1 MNWLGMKHGK
11 TGHGGFFGKTAH
23 GGFFGRLLTTARVE
37 TSKTSRRR
45 LEKYG
50 DICRPG
56 REISVPHFGE
66 AGLPFTPPR
75 RAAMSQKTTLGSV

>member
-11 TGHGGFFGKTAH
+11 TGQGGKTAH
-23 GGFFGRLLTTARVE
+23 GGFFGRLLTTARIE
-37 TSKTSRRR
+37 TSKTSPRR

-56 REISVPHFGE
+56 REISAPRFGE
-66 AGLPFTPPR
+66 AGLPFTPLR
-75 RAAMSQKTTLGSV
+75 